1 MKEKMKH
8 CSVNVIGLLITL
20 LTICGIATFASY
32 LQANSIVK
40 ATEES
45 HDHYQDSWLSNIDS
59 AVEEIDQPT
68 LPAGASATYKMFTL
82 PAGIEIDPTE
92 NRQTFYIM
100 DVSGKYKDYVDEAT
114 GNKTFPKA
122 YITLSVDIVNNMV
135 DETKVY
141 ARLVEKDS
149 HNVLDTLV
157 LTKDSKQVGFDLIN
171 AHLADFQPK
180 GGPKGDWRLFFSFE
194 NTSTMTFINI
204 SGGVPGA
211 STVIYDIVADTKG
224 RIGTQGKVEQQSETL
239 WKALIPKLITMK
251 TRYML
256 ADVENPTFDLSN
268 KEKYENRQFDEKMFV
283 QGNFNGILGDAY
295 TPMEKRNFKGYELF
309 KETNAQPLVG
319 DEYKVG
325 EYYWNTAWAPYGL
338 KELTKV
344 TDITGSGSIEVYT
357 VNPFTN
363 VELIGDQ
370 ETGYYA
376 IKEDKIK
383 TVYPKF
389 FDTSHDNSEEF
400 LEVYQTPVITPGEYN
415 TFIDSPETANKNV
428 QFKTDPNDQWVMSK
442 KEWDFAAAYP
452 VTYNGK
458 VWAMG
463 TNESNKNETS
473 ATKVPVYRTKSVDQK
488 IVAATTTNPPLMN
501 NGFYSKNTQIESD
514 EEVLTANFVMPWRKN
529 PDGIDGKEGIGG
541 TKLVAGNKG
550 WMDPVVYPKG
560 FNKRFGQKSVPLKN
574 ELIPHEPKVYYY
586 VPQGKV
592 FVQYKDEDGNTI
604 KEQQTVIEEQ
614 NSGTDYNAGGSFQ
627 LPTIV
632 TEDGTIY
639 EITPKV
645 EYSSQRLKDI
655 DTPIGTATEPEDGT
669 DKITGKVIAATNQ
682 IITYIYKKVPA
693 TMTIQKSVT
702 KITDTNDNEYED
714 QKYHT
719 VGDKIYYA
727 FEVTNTGKATI
738 NEVTF
743 NDELLGMT
751 DQKVTVTIEPG
762 KSYTYQVE
770 SPYIIT
776 QKDLQNAKGKIINV
790 VKATATTPNGGKVP
804 EVSSETETPVESNPA
819 IKLEKTADKTNLV
832 VGETVTYTF
841 TVTNTGNVTLTDVTV
856 TDDKLIPATIT
867 LETTTLAPS
876 ETTTGT
882 GTYVVTQADVDNVK
896 LVNTAKVTGLPPV
909 TPENPTPTP
918 VEDEDDNTIT
928 TTTNPSIKLEKT
940 ADKTNLVVG
949 ETVTYTFTVTNT
961 GNVTLTD
968 VTVTDDKLTPATIT
982 LETTTL
988 APGETTTGTG
998 TYVVTQADVDNVKL
1012 VNTAKVTGLPPVTP
1026 ENPTPTPVEDEDDN
1040 TITTTTNPSIKLEKT
1055 ADKTNLVVGETVTYT
1070 FTVTNTGNVTLTDV
1084 TVTDDK
1090 LTPAT
1095 ITLEKTTLAPGET
1108 TTGSGTY
1115 VVTQADVDQTKV
1127 INTAKVTGLPP
1138 VTPENP

>member
-1 MKEKMKH
+1 MNNMIKKH
-8 CSVNVIGLLITL
+8 LVNVMGILM
-20 LTICGIATFASY
+20 TICGIATFASY
-32 LQANSIVK
+32 LQKDIGIVQ
-40 ATEES
+40 ATEER

-68 LPAGASATYKMFTL
+68 LPAGASVTNNLFTL
-82 PAGIEIDPTE
+82 PDGIKIDPTE

-100 DVSGKYKDYVDEAT
+100 DVSEKYKKLVDEASKNT
-114 GNKTFPKA
+114 DFPNA
-122 YITLSVDIVNNMV
+122 YITLSVKIVNNIV
-135 DETKVY
+135 DETTVY
-141 ARLVEKDS
+141 ARLVEKGT
-149 HNVLDTLV
+149 NKELETLE
-157 LTKDSKQVGFDLIN
+157 LTKDSKKVGFKKIN

-211 STVIYDIVADTKG
+211 STVIYKIVADTKG

-239 WKALIPKLITMK
+239 WKAVIPKLITMK

-268 KEKYENRQFDEKMFV
+268 KEKYENLKYDEKMFV
-283 QGNFNGILGDAY
+283 QGNFNGNLGDKY
-295 TPMEKRNFKGYELF
+295 TPMQVRNFKGYELF
-309 KETNAQPLVG
+309 KETNVQPLVG

-376 IKEDKIK
+376 IKEDKLKVIG
-383 TVYPKF
+383 PKF
-389 FDTSHDNSEEF
+389 FDTSHDNPEEF
-400 LEVYQTPVITPGEYN
+400 LKVYQTPIIRPGEYN
-415 TFIDSPETANKNV
+415 TFIDSPDTAKENV
-428 QFKTDPNDQWVMSK
+428 QFKTDSNDQWVMDK
-442 KEWDFAAAYP
+442 KKWDFAAAYP

-458 VWAMG
+458 IWARG
-463 TNESNKNETS
+463 TNESSKNETN
-473 ATKVPVYRTKSVDQK
+473 ATKKVPVYRTKSVDQK
-488 IVAATTTNPPLMN
+488 INADKKNPPLMN

-529 PDGIDGKEGIGG
+529 PAGIEGREGIGG
-541 TKLVAGNKG
+541 TTLVAGNKG

-560 FNKRFGQKSVPLKN
+560 FEGRFGQKSVPLKN

-627 LPTIV
+627 LPTIT

-655 DTPIGTATEPEDGT
+655 DTPVGTATEPEDGT

-702 KITDTNDNEYED
+702 KITDKNDNEYKD

-719 VGDKIYYA
+719 IGDKIYYA
-727 FEVTNTGKATI
+727 FEVTNTGKVTI

-776 QKDLQNAKGKIINV
+776 QKDLQNAKGKIINI
-790 VKATATTPNGGKVP
+790 VKATATTPNGGKIP
-804 EVSSETETPVESNPA
+804 EVSSETETPVEP
-819 IKLEKTADKTNLV
+819 
-832 VGETVTYTF
+832 
-841 TVTNTGNVTLTDVTV
+841 
-856 TDDKLIPATIT
+856 
-867 LETTTLAPS
+867 
-876 ETTTGT
+876 
-882 GTYVVTQADVDNVK
+882 
-896 LVNTAKVTGLPPV
+896 
-909 TPENPTPTP
+909 
-918 VEDEDDNTIT
+918 
-928 TTTNPSIKLEKT
+928 NPSIKLEKT

-961 GNVTLTD
+961 GNVTLTN
-968 VTVTDDKLTPATIT
+968 VTATDDKLTPSTIT

-998 TYVVTQADVDNVKL
+998 TYVVTQTDVDNVKL

-1026 ENPTPTPVEDEDDN
+1026 ENPTPTPVENEDQNIISN
-1040 TITTTTNPSIKLEKT
+1040 TSNPSIKLEKT

-1070 FTVTNTGNVTLTDV
+1070 FTVTNTGNVT
-1084 TVTDDK
+1084 
-1090 LTPAT
+1090 
-1095 ITLEKTTLAPGET
+1095 
-1108 TTGSGTY
+1108 
-1115 VVTQADVDQTKV
+1115 
-1127 INTAKVTGLPP
+1127 
-1138 VTPENP
+1138 